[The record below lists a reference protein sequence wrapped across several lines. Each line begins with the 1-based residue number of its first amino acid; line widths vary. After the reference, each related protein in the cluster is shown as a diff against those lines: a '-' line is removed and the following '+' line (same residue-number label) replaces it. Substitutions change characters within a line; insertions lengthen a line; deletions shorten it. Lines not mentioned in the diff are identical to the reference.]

1 MAWVLFGGRFK
12 AGARIGRY
20 AGGEERSGQEVGD
33 WDGGAWVVAPPH
45 LQQVPVV
52 GMEVDE

>member
-20 AGGEERSGQEVGD
+20 VGGEERSGKKVGD
-33 WDGGAWVVAPPH
+33 WGGGAKVVSLPH

-52 GMEVDE
+52 GMVLEG